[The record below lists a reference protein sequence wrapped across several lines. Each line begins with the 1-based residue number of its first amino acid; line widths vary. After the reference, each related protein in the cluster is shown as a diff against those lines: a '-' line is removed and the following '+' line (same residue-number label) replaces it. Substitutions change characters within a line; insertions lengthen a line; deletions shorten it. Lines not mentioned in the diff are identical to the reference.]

1 MEDVKAFSKLINLQK
16 LESPPEPITFKST
29 AQFSEACPCRV
40 EDSSSSRKSFLER
53 DKNWDWHEEI
63 KNVIQTG

>member
-40 EDSSSSRKSFLER
+40 ED
-53 DKNWDWHEEI
+53 KNWDWREEI
-63 KNVIQTG
+63 KNLIQTG

>member
-16 LESPPEPITFKST
+16 LESPPEPITFKYT

-53 DKNWDWHEEI
+53 DKNWDWREEI